1 MLCDFTDM
9 DIKLMRAERFIPAT
23 LLALYTTVLLYGY
36 YFGSY
41 LPVNFMW
48 LNAYESGQVSQLSNI
63 NSLVQSISKMSWVDN
78 YTIHWVYPGY
88 SRIKLKA
95 KRPVAKIKDNLFLSE
110 RGAEFNLPNQ
120 QNSRLPNFNV
130 APQRYQLAVSWL
142 ALSNQEGLSVQ
153 EIHSV
158 PYGVSQ
164 ITFEGGGTL
173 TMPDLRQFHDASY
186 LSKVSDLLKS
196 GSACYI
202 THSKYYV
209 CGKG

>member
-23 LLALYTTVLLYGY
+23 LLALYIAVLMYSY
-36 YFGSY
+36 YLGAY
-41 LPVNFMW
+41 LPISFIW
-48 LNAYESGQVSQLSNI
+48 LNTYESGQVSQLSNI
-63 NSLVQSISKMSWVDN
+63 NSLAQSISKMNWVDN

-88 SRIKLKA
+88 SRINIKS
-95 KRPVAKIKDNLFLSE
+95 KRPVARIKDNLFLSE
-110 RGAEFNLPNQ
+110 RGSEFSLPNQ
-120 QNSRLPNFNV
+120 QTFRLPSFNV
-130 APQRYQLAVSWL
+130 DPQRYQLAVSWL

-164 ITFEGGGTL
+164 IKFEGGGTL
-173 TMPDLRQFHDASY
+173 IMPDLSQFHDSSY

-209 CGKG
+209 CGKR